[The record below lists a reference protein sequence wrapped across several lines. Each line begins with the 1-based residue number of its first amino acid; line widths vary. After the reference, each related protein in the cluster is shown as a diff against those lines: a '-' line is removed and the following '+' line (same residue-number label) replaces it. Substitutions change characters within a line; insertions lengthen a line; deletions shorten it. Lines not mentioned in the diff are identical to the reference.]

1 MYHHIESVVLALKII
16 LVIREAIIILPKDL
30 VPSETS
36 TTLLLI
42 VGMDIH
48 QVVIYQTEAVIN
60 LRPHQLVLATAI
72 AVLEI
77 RLIKV
82 LGEDLIRALDQSKA
96 PQELKIDYILQVE
109 ESEEVAVLIFMDLML
124 RME

>member
-30 VPSETS
+30 VPLETL

-48 QVVIYQTEAVIN
+48 QVVIYQTVAVIN

-72 AVLEI
+72 A
-77 RLIKV
+77 
-82 LGEDLIRALDQSKA
+82 A
-96 PQELKIDYILQVE
+96 
-109 ESEEVAVLIFMDLML
+109 
-124 RME
+124 